1 MNNKPTF
8 FLFDLTG
15 GHSVC
20 AGGYRTVADT
30 NDTLETVASVV
41 SKVIAK
47 KYAVEDA
54 TIQFDKFGDTCLPL
68 FLCLSYDTIR
78 SHGFNVPREFVFEV
92 GLLPNPDYEDE
103 RAHEPE
109 RHCEIVGDSLLVR
122 LNLLEKLDLG
132 RKISKADI
140 RDWCSGA
147 FRRFLFNDANVHG
160 TSGTLNLSEVE
171 DANSLEFFCKK
182 WFGCGI
188 ENESDRQ
195 RKNRIWLRNRFECAY
210 DEEKSEAQCKNDP
223 LFIYRDVLKQ
233 IFLVEF
239 DYVKCFFSSKNEWT
253 QEQKEKIKSFFSRG
267 KETCGGVADSPHLPF
282 PRGLALRFVSPR
294 DRISILVVDDD
305 AEKEVAEL
313 RSAFARELEGLFN
326 FQPLE
331 RKRNSYLTDN
341 AFIGEVLRAIK
352 DKASPFDANGEYDCK
367 KAFKYY
373 DGILLDLSLGEEAG
387 SDLMGY
393 QLIKFFR
400 QFMPAVPLII
410 YSEHEDMGHIARA
423 FQEGARWFLKKS
435 EAKQKLARH
444 FISLKARREWKKEWK
459 VLLSQFVFDVD
470 QRNQKFNGKFLRKGS
485 WQYLTLKSLES
496 LPGHYIRIKPMGG
509 GISSAATFMAQKGVI
524 GKQGKGT
531 DYQSPVIIK
540 IDSIFNTR
548 MEYERYFRFVRPYIA
563 NEAGR
568 VERQELILNAENS
581 AIVYTFAGRRDA
593 SHELKTLDDLLRD
606 DLLSRDTCDYEKYRK
621 VFDSLFDEIIKRLHR
636 VSPEAEFR
644 DSAELPSKVS
654 MYSDYP
660 NHTFG
665 ELVRRCDLDRGGN
678 DSWFFSNYT
687 YRMPIERSV
696 SEFEI
701 DTNTNDK
708 IGVNAKPFQVYGV
721 YKAAPSNEPDPQY
734 PYRWE
739 IECQHYDTGRR
750 DYEKVVLRGDKASFY
765 ARFRK
770 YVRPGMVLPVVEI
783 NGGAEQEVMSW
794 GVKDINNGGACA
806 CLSVGKVSHDGSLAQ
821 DVAFS
826 EKSSLKIS
834 PSLHKFCQD
843 FAKVEVKNEQ
853 RLVAMRDALQRL
865 CDDHSARFVCPVGIV
880 HGDLNFKNIMIDSR
894 VHPPK
899 SEKPDITRTLTD
911 VWLID
916 FARTRRDVVSHDFNV
931 AFTATLPL
939 LFQSALVGEHKEQ
952 KDGSDGFNP
961 SGEQV
966 EYLDNLNLILEPFL
980 RHVLFDAFD
989 SLADSF
995 VEDRRLVFVY
1005 RILRRIHHAA
1015 IEAGLSEDMYLLTTA
1030 LSCFYSFKIYYKQ
1043 RIPEAANALVLA
1055 GLLCAEKLL
1064 SEDVAKKLEEIN
1076 AQNKSKMP

>member
-1 MNNKPTF
+1 MTNNRIF
-8 FLFDLTG
+8 VFDLTG
-15 GHSVC
+15 GQGTCVEGIHAVVDTKDTWGKVIS
-20 AGGYRTVADT
+20 AEISKKYEVADG
-30 NDTLETVASVV
+30 
-41 SKVIAK
+41 
-47 KYAVEDA
+47 VE
-54 TIQFDKFGDTCLPL
+54 QFESFGEACLPL
-68 FLCLSYDTIR
+68 FLCVSYDTIR
-78 SHGFNVPREFVFEV
+78 SHGFNVPREYVFEV
-92 GLLPNPDYEDE
+92 GLLPNPDYEDDQ
-103 RAHEPE
+103 AHEPE
-109 RHCEIVGDSLLVR
+109 RYCEIVGDSLLGR
-122 LNLLEKLDLG
+122 LNLLIELDLS
-132 RKISKADI
+132 RSITKADI

-160 TSGTLNLSEVE
+160 TSGTLNVSEAE
-171 DANSLEFFCKK
+171 DDKTLEDFCNK
-182 WFGCGI
+182 WFGNGVA
-188 ENESDRQ
+188 NESEKQ
-195 RKNRIWLRNRFECAY
+195 KKNRIWLRNRFECAY

-253 QEQKEKIKSFFSRG
+253 QEQKEKIKSFFSRE
-267 KETCGGVADSPHLPF
+267 KETCGGVADSPRLPS

-313 RSAFARELEGLFN
+313 RPAFASELGDLFN

-352 DKASPFDANGEYDCK
+352 DKASPFDVNGEYDCK

-373 DGILLDLSLGEEAG
+373 DGILLDLSLGEDAG

-459 VLLSQFVFDVD
+459 ALLSQFVFDVD

-509 GISSAATFMAQKGVI
+509 GISSAVTFMAQKGVI
-524 GKQGKGT
+524 GKQGKGN

-593 SHELKTLDDLLRD
+593 SHELKTLNDLLRD

-678 DSWFFSNYT
+678 DSWFFSSYT

-701 DTNTNDK
+701 DTNDK
-708 IGVNAKPFQVYGV
+708 IGDDAKPFQVYGV

-770 YVRPGMVLPVVEI
+770 YVRPGMVLPVVETD
-783 NGGAEQEVMSW
+783 GGAEQEVMSW
-794 GVKDINNGGACA
+794 RIAEDNMRSDDKGPY
-806 CLSVGKVSHDGSLAQ
+806 LSIGKATQDESSSQVEDGSFGKNVLLKVSPTLYK
-821 DVAFS
+821 FS
-826 EKSSLKIS
+826 
-834 PSLHKFCQD
+834 QY
-843 FAKVEVKNEQ
+843 FAKGAPLIAIRDTLRTLCNEY
-853 RLVAMRDALQRL
+853 
-865 CDDHSARFVCPVGIV
+865 STRFVCPVGIV

-894 VHPPK
+894 VHAPK
-899 SEKPDITRTLTD
+899 TEKPDITKTLTD

-916 FARTRRDVVSHDFNV
+916 FARTRRDVISHDFNV

-961 SGEQV
+961 SCEQV

-980 RHVLFDAFD
+980 RHVLFDTFD
-989 SLADSF
+989 SLADIF
-995 VEDRRLVFVY
+995 VKDRRLVFIY

-1043 RIPEAANALVLA
+1043 RMPEAANALVLA

-1064 SEDVAKKLEEIN
+1064 PEEVLKKLGKIN
-1076 AQNKSKMP
+1076 AQNIGKTP